1 MGGKA
6 AILLVLGFS
15 MIFLIFGHNFSNLST
30 RAVDNMTD
38 YYAETQAF
46 NIANAGANIA
56 ANQIFMDR
64 TWDDGYTNLSF
75 GGGTINVFVTNNVG
89 GTTGKVVICHIPPGN
104 PDAQHTMNI
113 SGSALAA
120 HLAHGDYVGPC
131 GGGATYND
139 QIATIIS
146 EGTYNNVTKT
156 IIVELQPSNFAKFG
170 NYYSTISAYPATGD
184 VFNGPFHT
192 NGRLTTYGTP
202 IFNGKVTTRNGLRKL
217 GSPPDPQFLG
227 GYEDGVDVPL
237 EFDTTGLR
245 SSSDL
250 TFRGTSSP
258 SRGID
263 VRLYFNDDGTLT
275 YSSKAEGAGSWTAEQ
290 TVSLGSLTN
299 GVIYVEKGNIYT
311 KGTVNGAVTIVAT
324 KKGRTGFGNVYQEDN
339 LQYHDNPLTE
349 EDSDDMLG
357 IVAEENVRID
367 DNVNTRGKDITT
379 QASMF
384 AMNGNIGPEDGLVSQ
399 SFLGDWNILGGLIA
413 STTRVTAQYSGSTP
427 VRGLRFIHTYD
438 QRFLVNV
445 PPSFPHTRNFEV
457 VSWYE

>member
-1 MGGKA
+1 
-6 AILLVLGFS
+6 
-15 MIFLIFGHNFSNLST
+15 
-30 RAVDNMTD
+30 
-38 YYAETQAF
+38 
-46 NIANAGANIA
+46 
-56 ANQIFMDR
+56 
-64 TWDDGYTNLSF
+64 
-75 GGGTINVFVTNNVG
+75 
-89 GTTGKVVICHIPPGN
+89 
-104 PDAQHTMNI
+104 MNI

-131 GGGATYND
+131 GGGGGYDD
-139 QIATIIS
+139 QMATIIS
-146 EGTYNNVTKT
+146 EGAYNGETKT
-156 IIVELQPSNFAKFG
+156 IIVELRPSNFAKYG
-170 NYYSTISAYPATGD
+170 NYYASISAYPATGD

-217 GSPPDPQFLG
+217 GSPPNPQFLG

-245 SSSDL
+245 SKSDL

-258 SRGID
+258 NRGVD
-263 VRLYFNDDGTLT
+263 VRLYFNDNGTVT
-275 YSSKAEGAGSWTAEQ
+275 YSSKAEGSSSWSAQQ

-339 LQYHDNPLTE
+339 LQYHEDPITE
-349 EDSDDMLG
+349 GDSDDMLG
-357 IVAEENVRID
+357 IVAEENIRID
-367 DNVNTRGKDITT
+367 DNANTRGKDITT

-384 AMNGNIGPEDGLVSQ
+384 AMNGNIGPEDGLVTQ

-413 STTRVTAQYSGSTP
+413 STTRVTATYSGSNP
-427 VRGLRFIHTYD
+427 VRGLR
-438 QRFLVNV
+438 
-445 PPSFPHTRNFEV
+445 
-457 VSWYE
+457 